1 MTSTLGMVEYARAML
16 MLDGEAMMQEA
27 TRLYRQAAHAQP
39 IDAMERLDVEM
50 AKAEL
55 ED

>member
-1 MTSTLGMVEYARAML
+1 MMN
-16 MLDGEAMMQEA
+16 EAA
-27 TRLYRQAAHAQP
+27 RLYQQAALANP